1 MSKRSTIATVFRAER
16 WPLAVTY
23 AVTLVENL
31 FTLLYPW
38 TTGLAIDG
46 LLAGQGLRALV
57 PLVAIWLLHVL
68 VGAARQVY
76 DTRVFARLH
85 AALATAMVARQR
97 AAGIAATEIAARTV
111 MARELVDFFEREL
124 PVMATALIGLVGGVA
139 LLLLYDL
146 GVGLIVAALLVP
158 LLTIYLLFGRRAARL
173 NLALNDETEREGGLI
188 ALGRLRPL
196 ASHFRRRGR
205 LRVQLS
211 NAEAWSWSLVELCSI
226 TAVVLMLLRATSLPE
241 VRAGDLYAMISYV
254 WRVLECLDQV
264 PMLVQ
269 RYARLLDIRRR
280 LELGEDAEARLPPV

>member
-1 MSKRSTIATVFRAER
+1 MSAPFVVATMLRAER

-46 LLAGQGLRALV
+46 LLAGQGLRALL

-68 VGAARQVY
+68 VGAVRQVY
-76 DTRVFARLH
+76 DTRVFARLY
-85 AALATAMVARQR
+85 AKLATGLVARQR
-97 AAGIAATEIAARTV
+97 AAGIASTEIAARTV

-124 PVMATALIGLVGGVA
+124 PTMATALIGLIGGVA

-158 LLTIYLLFGRRAARL
+158 LLTIYLLFGRRAGRL

-188 ALGRLRPL
+188 ARDRLRSL

-211 NAEAWSWSLVELCSI
+211 NAEALSWSLVELCSI
-226 TAVVLMLLRATSLPE
+226 TAVVLMLLRATSLPD

-269 RYARLLDIRRR
+269 RWARLLDIRRR
-280 LELGEDAEARLPPV
+280 LELGEGAGSRAKA

>member
-57 PLVAIWLLHVL
+57 PLVAIWLLHHL
-68 VGAARQVY
+68 VGAARRVY

-97 AAGIAATEIAARTV
+97 ATGIAATEIAARTA

-124 PVMATALIGLVGGVA
+124 PVMATALVGLVGGVA

-158 LLTIYLLFGRRAARL
+158 LLTIYLLFGRRAAKAS
-173 NLALNDETEREGGLI
+173 LALNDETEREGSLI
-188 ALGRLRPL
+188 ALGRLRRSRPFPPARPPARAAL
-196 ASHFRRRGR
+196 QRRG
-205 LRVQLS
+205 
-211 NAEAWSWSLVELCSI
+211 
-226 TAVVLMLLRATSLPE
+226 
-241 VRAGDLYAMISYV
+241 
-254 WRVLECLDQV
+254 
-264 PMLVQ
+264 
-269 RYARLLDIRRR
+269 
-280 LELGEDAEARLPPV
+280 LELVAGRAVLDHGRGADAPARDQPARGPLPAISTP

>member
-1 MSKRSTIATVFRAER
+1 M
-16 WPLAVTY
+16 
-23 AVTLVENL
+23 
-31 FTLLYPW
+31 
-38 TTGLAIDG
+38 
-46 LLAGQGLRALV
+46 

>member
-1 MSKRSTIATVFRAER
+1 
-16 WPLAVTY
+16 
-23 AVTLVENL
+23 
-31 FTLLYPW
+31 
-38 TTGLAIDG
+38 
-46 LLAGQGLRALV
+46 
-57 PLVAIWLLHVL
+57 
-68 VGAARQVY
+68 
-76 DTRVFARLH
+76 
-85 AALATAMVARQR
+85 
-97 AAGIAATEIAARTV
+97 